1 MTAPGVDDSPATV
14 ATAAWAALPPISLE
28 ELIEEASLLER
39 VDRKYVLPVAAVA
52 PLAAAAP
59 SSTRVLDIAGR
70 RTFGY
75 SSTYLDTGDRLSFHS
90 AGQGRRRR
98 FKVRTR
104 RYLDTGSC
112 WLEVKTRG
120 PRGVTLKERMPHPDV
135 GVVPLSDEGHRF
147 VDAILAAARLSGVT
161 SDQLLPVLVSSY
173 RRTTLHLPG
182 SNSRATIDVGVTW
195 RAVGGRAHAELACP
209 DVAIV
214 ETKTGSTPSE
224 IDRMLWAH
232 GHRPT
237 RISKFGVGM
246 AALHPELP
254 RLKWHRAMQRHLAIP
269 RHYPPAAEPPPQ
281 G

>member
-1 MTAPGVDDSPATV
+1 MTALDV
-14 ATAAWAALPPISLE
+14 AVAPDPRLTAAWAELPPISLE
-28 ELIEEASLLER
+28 ELIEDASLLQR

-52 PLAAAAP
+52 PLLAAVP
-59 SSTRVLDIAGR
+59 SSTRILDIDGR

-75 SSTYLDTGDRLSFHS
+75 SSTYLDTDDQLSFLL

-104 RYLDTGSC
+104 SYLDTGSC

-120 PRGVTLKERMPHPDV
+120 PRGVTVKERIPHPDADLR
-135 GVVPLSDEGHRF
+135 PLTDEGHRF
-147 VDAILAAARLSGVT
+147 VDEALAGAGLSGVR
-161 SDQLLPVLVSSY
+161 SDQLRPVLVSAY

-182 SNSRATIDVGVTW
+182 SRSRATIDVGVRW
-195 RAVGGRAHAELACP
+195 RAAGNQRRRELACP

-224 IDRMLWAH
+224 LDRLLWAH
-232 GHRPT
+232 GHRPS

-254 RLKWHRAMQRHLAIP
+254 RLKWHRAMQRHLTIP
-269 RHYPPAAEPPPQ
+269 RAAHLSSR
-281 G
+281 

>member
-1 MTAPGVDDSPATV
+1 MTALDVAGAGGPGLDAV
-14 ATAAWAALPPISLE
+14 WEELPPISLA
-28 ELIEEASLLER
+28 ELVEEASLLQR
-39 VDRKYVLPVAAVA
+39 VDRKYVLPIAAVARLVAAV
-52 PLAAAAP
+52 PP
-59 SSTRVLDIAGR
+59 STRVLEIEGR
-70 RTFGY
+70 RCFGY
-75 SSTYLDTGDRLSFHS
+75 SSTYLDTDDQLSFLL

-120 PRGVTLKERMPHPDV
+120 PRGVTVKERIPHPDADLR
-135 GVVPLSDEGHRF
+135 PLTDEGHRF
-147 VDAILAAARLSGVT
+147 VDEALAGAGLSGVR
-161 SDQLLPVLVSSY
+161 SDQLRPVLVSGY

-182 SNSRATIDVGVTW
+182 SRSRATIDVGVRW
-195 RAVGGRAHAELACP
+195 RAVGDQRRSELGCP

-224 IDRMLWAH
+224 LDRLLWSH
-232 GHRPT
+232 GHRPS

-254 RLKWHRAMQRHLAIP
+254 RLKWHRAMQRHLTIP
-269 RHYPPAAEPPPQ
+269 RIAHP
-281 G
+281 GS

>member
-1 MTAPGVDDSPATV
+1 MTALDV
-14 ATAAWAALPPISLE
+14 AVAPDPRLTAAWAELPPISLE
-28 ELIEEASLLER
+28 ELIEDASLLQR

-52 PLAAAAP
+52 PLLAAVP
-59 SSTRVLDIAGR
+59 SSTRILDIDGR

-75 SSTYLDTGDRLSFHS
+75 SSTYLDTDDQLSFLL

-104 RYLDTGSC
+104 SYLDTGSC

-120 PRGVTLKERMPHPDV
+120 PRGVTVKERIPHPDADLR
-135 GVVPLSDEGHRF
+135 PLTDEGHRF
-147 VDAILAAARLSGVT
+147 VDEALAGAGLSGVR
-161 SDQLLPVLVSSY
+161 SDQLRPVLVSAY

-182 SNSRATIDVGVTW
+182 SRSRATIDVGVRW
-195 RAVGGRAHAELACP
+195 RAAGGQRRRELACP

-224 IDRMLWAH
+224 LDRLLWAH
-232 GHRPT
+232 GHRPS

-254 RLKWHRAMQRHLAIP
+254 RLKWHRAMQRHLTIP
-269 RHYPPAAEPPPQ
+269 RAAHLSSR
-281 G
+281 